1 MKINITVSICFV
13 RNTLMFPSMLSTL
26 KHITLLL
33 VITGFISMAHAQN
46 SPLPPEMTAWDANT
60 KQAQRDAG
68 TKMLAEI
75 EAAVARG
82 EKNIVIPKGHYRFK
96 KLIEDRYSKHILW
109 ENMQGVTLDFQ
120 GSTFWFENPQTG
132 IYLTHNSDCTLKN
145 LYMDWDPLPFVQ
157 GRIMAI
163 DHDKQQLH
171 VKLDAGYDQ
180 SADAPLTQNPKARW
194 RGMIFNAQTR
204 KLKPQVIGF
213 SLYNDWTQR
222 TPEGYQ
228 ITKFSGFYG
237 TKLKESGIQVGDDI
251 AMVRRIGRAVRIEF
265 CHNNTL
271 ENVTLYASPFV
282 CFVQKLGTGTATF
295 RKVNILRRPNTNRLI
310 AGNADGINVNNMEN
324 GPLLDDC
331 HLEYLGDDF
340 VNVHS
345 AYSRTV
351 WQNADNQLV
360 STPINS
366 NAAMQA
372 NNGKPVKITFFD
384 RKTMTVIGERNIIKV
399 TNIAKHPI
407 EQDKCLFDL
416 KNYFHSGEAGQ
427 FKEGNKTA
435 QANLLTLD
443 KPITIDS
450 DVITT
455 CPQFISSGAIIRNCN
470 FVGTIA
476 RGIRLQAPNAL
487 IENNHIENVRSFGLS
502 MSGQPQFWGEGPYV
516 HSTIARNNTFIDCA
530 NGPSDNNQ
538 PVIMIKQQG
547 DYATDT
553 TQYDITLENNT
564 IQNCGAMGIE
574 VRGVKGITL
583 TGNTITGYSIY
594 PNLSKD
600 ESIPADINGTGYG
613 IVVESCEN
621 VTLKNNSVSQPGPFA
636 KGEIFQA
643 RNR

>member
-1 MKINITVSICFV
+1 
-13 RNTLMFPSMLSTL
+13 MFPSMLSTL

-351 WQNADNQLV
+351 WQNADNQR
-360 STPINS
+360 SHAS
-366 NAAMQA
+366 QQWQA
-372 NNGKPVKITFFD
+372 
-384 RKTMTVIGERNIIKV
+384 R
-399 TNIAKHPI
+399 
-407 EQDKCLFDL
+407 Q
-416 KNYFHSGEAGQ
+416 
-427 FKEGNKTA
+427 
-435 QANLLTLD
+435 
-443 KPITIDS
+443 
-450 DVITT
+450 
-455 CPQFISSGAIIRNCN
+455 
-470 FVGTIA
+470 
-476 RGIRLQAPNAL
+476 
-487 IENNHIENVRSFGLS
+487 NHIF
-502 MSGQPQFWGEGPYV
+502 
-516 HSTIARNNTFIDCA
+516 
-530 NGPSDNNQ
+530 
-538 PVIMIKQQG
+538 
-547 DYATDT
+547 
-553 TQYDITLENNT
+553 
-564 IQNCGAMGIE
+564 
-574 VRGVKGITL
+574 
-583 TGNTITGYSIY
+583 
-594 PNLSKD
+594 
-600 ESIPADINGTGYG
+600 
-613 IVVESCEN
+613 
-621 VTLKNNSVSQPGPFA
+621 
-636 KGEIFQA
+636 
-643 RNR
+643 